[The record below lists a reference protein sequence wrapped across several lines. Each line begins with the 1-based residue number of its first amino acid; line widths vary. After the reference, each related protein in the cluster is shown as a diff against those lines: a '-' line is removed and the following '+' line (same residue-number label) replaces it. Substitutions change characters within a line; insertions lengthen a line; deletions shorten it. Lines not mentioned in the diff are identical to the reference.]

1 MLQKQ
6 AIVLVRPLRRKLLE
20 FDNVKNEGM
29 SGSNNLKILRT
40 SLTYRP
46 QSYFSFLPT
55 IATLDAH
62 EGWREEFLAG
72 RDSLYQ
78 WFERCKR
85 DVGSNY
91 GRACGKGAGEFA
103 RLLQELAEKLSDDA
117 DTPKVSNADFTI
129 AIAT

>member
-1 MLQKQ
+1 MRLKMSRMRACQGQTISKFGGRY
-6 AIVLVRPLRRKLLE
+6 LPLC
-20 FDNVKNEGM
+20 
-29 SGSNNLKILRT
+29 SQ
-40 SLTYRP
+40 YC
-46 QSYFSFLPT
+46 FSFLPT

-78 WFERCKR
+78 WLERCKR

-103 RLLQELAEKLSDDA
+103 RLLQELAEKLSEDV
-117 DTPKVSNADFTI
+117 DTPKVPNADFTI

>member
-1 MLQKQ
+1 
-6 AIVLVRPLRRKLLE
+6 
-20 FDNVKNEGM
+20 M
-29 SGSNNLKILRT
+29 SGSNNLKIWRT
-40 SLTYRP
+40 LFTLCSQYC
-46 QSYFSFLPT
+46 FSFLPT

-78 WFERCKR
+78 WLERCKR

-103 RLLQELAEKLSDDA
+103 RLLQELAEKLSDNGDP
-117 DTPKVSNADFTI
+117 PKVTI
-129 AIAT
+129 FNS